1 MRLPS
6 NVAGAVADWK
16 GDGGK
21 LWFDALPN
29 TIAAA
34 ERRWGI
40 NIGTPYE
47 PGGYTSYVA
56 PAVTEKGAEVVYK
69 CTIPHDEA
77 IGEADA
83 LVAYH
88 GDGAV
93 HLSESNPD
101 AYELLMERCIPGA
114 DLWSVDEDAG
124 RIEVATGLMGRL
136 WRDVT
141 SENISMLTSVSPR
154 WADVTE
160 RRLITCRP
168 PWVLGPIER
177 GIDLLRTLPFDA
189 EYSVLLHGDL
199 HPGNILAAKR
209 EPWLVIDPKPMAGDP
224 AFEPIQLLVQAGGR
238 TTEPPSPA
246 DLEQSLA
253 DLATR
258 LNLDAER
265 IGLWAIA
272 RCSEWSMWS
281 LDHNAVAEAALEHSW
296 ARTLDEIIPL

>member
-6 NVAGAVADWK
+6 GLARAVTDW
-16 GDGGK
+16 DDDIGK
-21 LWFDALPN
+21 VWVDELPN
-29 TIAAA
+29 IVAAA

-40 NIGTPYE
+40 KIGAPYE

-56 PAVTEKGAEVVYK
+56 PAITANGTEVVYK

-83 LVAYH
+83 LVVYD

-93 HLSESNPD
+93 QLAESNSD
-101 AYELLMERCIPGA
+101 TYELLLERCVPGS
-114 DLWSVDEDAG
+114 DLWSVDEGAE
-124 RIEVATGLMGRL
+124 RLEAAATLMRRL
-136 WRDVT
+136 WRNVK
-141 SENISMLTSVSPR
+141 SENISVLASVGPR

-160 RRLITCRP
+160 QRLVARKP
-168 PWVLGPIER
+168 PWVLGAIER

-189 EYSVLLHGDL
+189 EFSVLLHSDF
-199 HPGNILAAKR
+199 HPGNILAAER
-209 EPWLVIDPKPMAGDP
+209 EPWLVIDPKPMVGDP
-224 AFEPIQLLVQAGGR
+224 AFEPIQLLVQTGGR
-238 TTEPPSPA
+238 ITEPPSPV
-246 DLEQSLA
+246 DVERSLG

-272 RCSEWSMWS
+272 RCAEWSMWS
-281 LDHNAVAEAALEHSW
+281 LDHNAVAEAAREHRW
-296 ARTLDEIIPL
+296 ARTLDEIIPR